1 MIGSIRKHAFGE
13 PAPTTKKPRVYR
25 ETSAQKRVVADLRK
39 DPNWMVL
46 RLENAQQ
53 RTEAAAARD
62 KAMGMHKG
70 APDLIVIYKRNLAWL
85 EMKAKTTTSDAQNQ
99 CHFELRARGQIV
111 IVGRGYNEAM
121 AKLAAFAAMCDNT
134 ESGATLPP

>member
-25 ETSAQKRVVADLRK
+25 ETNVQKRVVADLRK
-39 DPNWMVL
+39 LPDWMVL

-53 RTEAAAARD
+53 RTPGAIARD
-62 KAMGMHKG
+62 KAMGLHTG

-85 EMKAKTTTSDAQNQ
+85 ELKANTTESDAQLA
-99 CHFELRARGQIV
+99 CHYELRTRGQIV
-111 IVGRGYNEAM
+111 IVGRGYDETM
-121 AKLAAFAAMCDNT
+121 AKLAAFAKMCDDANC
-134 ESGATLPP
+134 GATLPP

>member
-13 PAPTTKKPRVYR
+13 TAPTEKKPRVYR
-25 ETSAQKRVVADLRK
+25 ETNVQKQVVADLRK
-39 DPNWMVL
+39 MPDWMVL

-53 RTEAAAARD
+53 RTHGAISRD
-62 KAMGMHKG
+62 KAMGLHTG

-85 EMKAKTTTSDAQNQ
+85 ELKAKTTTSEAQNQ

-111 IVGRGYNEAM
+111 IVGRGYHDTM
-121 AKLAAFAAMCDNT
+121 AKLAAFAAMC
-134 ESGATLPP
+134 ESSSGGETLSP